1 MIIKSR
7 SKINISLDVL
17 KKRNDGYHEVSMI
30 MQTLDLCDD
39 ITVKKIEKDIII
51 SSNLDY
57 LPTDNTNIAYKAAH
71 LFLDSNNITDS
82 GVSIDIYKRIP
93 VAAGMA
99 GGSSNAAAV
108 LRAMNEIFETGM
120 STKELMILGKKLGA
134 DVPFCIT
141 GGTML
146 AEGTGTT
153 LTRLNPL
160 YNCDVL
166 ICKPP
171 FSVSTEY
178 IYFKI
183 KADKIV
189 RRPDT
194 KGLLTAIENHNYIEM
209 NRRMYNVMEDITTQ
223 MHREIADIKKV
234 MLFHGADVSMMTGS
248 GPTVFGFFSDNNIH
262 KAFKELAKIYKEIH
276 ICRISNEFYE

>member
-17 KKRNDGYHEVSMI
+17 KKRSDGYHEVSMI

-39 ITVKKIEKDIII
+39 ITVNKIDKDITV

-57 LPTDNTNIAYKAAH
+57 LPTDNTNIAYKAAR
-71 LFLDSNNITDS
+71 LFLDSNHITDS

-108 LRAMNEIFETGM
+108 LRAMNEIFDTKL
-120 STKELMILGKKLGA
+120 SIKELMCLGKKLGA
-134 DVPFCIT
+134 DVPFCLT

-146 AEGTGTT
+146 ARGIGDK

-160 YNCDVL
+160 YECNVL

-171 FSVSTEY
+171 FSVSTES
-178 IYFKI
+178 IYSKI

-194 KGLLTAIENHNYIEM
+194 NGILNAIKTRDYISM
-209 NRRMYNVMEDITTQ
+209 NRRMYNVMEDITSEI
-223 MHREIADIKKV
+223 HREISDIKKV
-234 MLFHGADVSMMTGS
+234 MLANGADVSMMTGS
-248 GPTVFGFFSDNNIH
+248 GPTVFGFFRNNDIF
-262 KAFKELAKIYKEIH
+262 KAFDELAKTYKEIH
-276 ICRISNEFYE
+276 ICKISNEFYE

>member
-7 SKINISLDVL
+7 SKINISLDIL
-17 KKRNDGYHEVSMI
+17 NKRTDGYHDVSMI

-39 ITVKKIEKDIII
+39 VTVNKIKNGIII

-57 LPTDNTNIAYKAAH
+57 LPTDDTNIAYKAAK
-71 LFLDSNNITDS
+71 LFLDINNITDI

-108 LRAMNEIFETGM
+108 LHAMNKLFDTNLSIN
-120 STKELMILGKKLGA
+120 ELMLLGAKLGA
-134 DVPFCIT
+134 DVPFCLT

-146 AEGTGTT
+146 AEGIGTK

-160 YNCDVL
+160 YECDVL

-178 IYFKI
+178 IYSKI
-183 KADKIV
+183 KADKII

-194 KGLLTAIENHNYIEM
+194 KGLLSAIKTSNYIEM
-209 NRRMYNVMEDITTQ
+209 NRRMYNVMEDITSS
-223 MHREIADIKKV
+223 MHREILDIKKI
-234 MLFHGADVSMMTGS
+234 MLYNGADISMMTGS
-248 GPTVFGFFSDNNIH
+248 GPTVFGFFSNNNIIN
-262 KAFKELAKIYKEIH
+262 ARDELSKIYKEIH
-276 ICRISNEFYE
+276 ICKISNEFYE